1 MSIILPNYNHLMFML
16 FEAETEG
23 GDRVRG
29 YLTVLNLGYEHIK
42 EGFYIS
48 NAANRPFAY
57 KVKPETLKE
66 IKEC

>member
-1 MSIILPNYNHLMFML
+1 ML